1 MHPSLK
7 TIWTAKHPQ
16 NYKILRKTDH
26 ILYAKAILS
35 KYLML
40 SQFPYALQT
49 LANRETTPRKID
61 TVIHGFIWKRKY
73 NNKRAFEKIKRN
85 VVSLPIE
92 EGGLSLINIEHHQNR
107 ILAKWASKRSQTN
120 EATWTITAKEQ
131 FTSLGG
137 HTVAL
142 NDSVPPPPQPA
153 PKSTKV
159 WKQMQVTSG
168 SKYWKRLHQWIT
180 RGKSKNS

>member
-1 MHPSLK
+1 
-7 TIWTAKHPQ
+7 
-16 NYKILRKTDH
+16 
-26 ILYAKAILS
+26 
-35 KYLML
+35 ML

-49 LANRETTPRKID
+49 LANRETTPRKKD

-107 ILAKWASKRSQTN
+107 FLANWASKLSQTN

-131 FTSLGG
+131 FTSLGEY
-137 HTVAL
+137 TVAL
-142 NDSVPPPPQPA
+142 NDSVPPTPPQRA
-153 PKSTKV
+153 QRYENKCKSRLEAGTENDYINESQEGSQRTARTAV
-159 WKQMQVTSG
+159 KQS
-168 SKYWKRLHQWIT
+168 
-180 RGKSKNS
+180 